1 MTLQLRLDIKSELP
15 KAIKWT
21 DACTKQL
28 PFSIAQA
35 ITATAKGL
43 RQLPQSKRKNVVA
56 DLERLAKRKLD
67 RPKPGISGAFRAS
80 TANKR
85 NLRSEVTVKNKP
97 ESFNRNRYITGN
109 IEGGARDPMW
119 AAAFR
124 KFGGFLTIQR
134 ASVLVPTKNVPRDKY
149 GGPKR
154 AFVKNAVN
162 KAGMT
167 ANVPGQVFVGKPAVG
182 SRPLGVYR
190 VKAGNK
196 LEALF
201 IAKDQALYP
210 KPLGNIYN
218 YGRARAKNVFGP
230 YLRQLLKRNVEALT
244 KR

>member
-1 MTLQLRLDIKSELP
+1 MALQLRLDIRSELP

-85 NLRSEVTVKNKP
+85 NLSSEATVKNKP
-97 ESFNRNRYITGN
+97 ESFNRHRYITGN

-124 KFGGFLTIQR
+124 KFGSIPR
-134 ASVLVPTKNVPRDKY
+134 NSVLVPTKIVPRDKY

-162 KAGMT
+162 KAGSD
-167 ANVPGQVFVGKPAVG
+167 ASAPGQVFVGKPAVG
-182 SRPLGVYR
+182 TRPLGVYR
-190 VKAGNK
+190 VKAGGK
-196 LEALF
+196 LQALF

-210 KPLGNIYN
+210 RPLGNIYN

-230 YLRQLLKRNVEALT
+230 YLRQLLKRNVEAQM

>member
-1 MTLQLRLDIKSELP
+1 MAMQLRLDIKSELP

-43 RQLPQSKRKNVVA
+43 QQLPQSKRKNVVA
-56 DLERLAKRKLD
+56 DLERLAKSKLD

-124 KFGGFLTIQR
+124 KFGSISRNT
-134 ASVLVPTKNVPRDKY
+134 VLVPTKNVPRDKY

-162 KAGMT
+162 KAGVT

-182 SRPLGVYR
+182 TRPLGVYR

-196 LEALF
+196 LQALF

-230 YLRQLLKRNVEALT
+230 YLRQLLKRNVEAQA